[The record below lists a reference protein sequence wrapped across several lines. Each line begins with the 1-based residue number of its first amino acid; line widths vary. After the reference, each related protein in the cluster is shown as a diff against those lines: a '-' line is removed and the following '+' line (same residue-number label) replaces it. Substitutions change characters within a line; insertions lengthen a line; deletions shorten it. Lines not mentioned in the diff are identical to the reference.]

1 MVVRGF
7 DIGVELMVNTITVMN
22 VNICGVTYKHISY
35 LMTDGDFSVLFGHR
49 KQPFRIFHR
58 GSFVCSSCF
67 TLLSLH
73 SIYFAFFNS

>member
-1 MVVRGF
+1 MVVRR
-7 DIGVELMVNTITVMN
+7 IGIDVELMVNTITVMN
-22 VNICGVTYKHISY
+22 VNICGVTYKHI
-35 LMTDGDFSVLFGHR
+35 LFGHR
-49 KQPFRIFHR
+49 KQPFRIFYM